1 LMEKILYNEKGEPVA
16 YIASDYRRTIYL
28 WDGLPVG
35 YLYEEQHVYGANGR
49 HLGWFRDDILYNNHG
64 EMAGFTDLTCPVSI
78 AEAPPKKKKA
88 PPEEIRPRWKVPKF
102 PKFGYKPARKGLAEL
117 LRAGQVSS
125 EGGKALPQAPED

>member
-1 LMEKILYNEKGEPVA
+1 MEKILYNEKGKPVA

-78 AEAPPKKKKA
+78 AKGPPKKKKA

>member
-1 LMEKILYNEKGEPVA
+1 MEKILYNEKGEPVA